1 MSRYL
6 STFNILTVLATC
18 WLFILLLLFDP
29 LDTLIDYGGFAL
41 LGVVGAL
48 FANSTGAGGG
58 VIFVPFFN
66 HLNFDANTTV
76 ATSFAI
82 QCCGMTA
89 GAIAWW
95 VFYRGK
101 QTDNKDWS
109 EISRALK
116 LTIPFSILGIVF
128 GQAVQYAGKGVA
140 EAEQL
145 HLLFGG
151 FSILLSLGIFASI
164 PLLQQQTFSQVLSS
178 FDRLFLPLIALVG
191 GGVTAYLSI
200 GVGELVA
207 VFLIMRRFNVTFS
220 IAVAVILSAFS
231 VWSAILFHV
240 AVTEAI
246 YWPIVLFAGAGAIIG
261 GTMAK
266 YLVLYFSPRNLKI
279 FFATWVFLLG
289 LGAMPY

>member
-1 MSRYL
+1 MSRYF
-6 STFNILTVLATC
+6 STFNILATLATV

-29 LDTLIDYGGFAL
+29 LDTLIDYGGFAF

-66 HLNFDANTTV
+66 HLNFDTNTTV

-95 VFYRGK
+95 VFYRSE
-101 QTDNKDWS
+101 QSDNKDWG
-109 EISRALK
+109 ELSRALQ
-116 LTIPFSILGIVF
+116 LTIPFSILGIIS
-128 GQAVQYAGKGVA
+128 GQGVQFAGRGVA
-140 EAEQL
+140 EAGQL

-151 FSILLSLGIFASI
+151 FSILLALGIFASI
-164 PLLQQQTFSQVLSS
+164 PLLQQQTFRQKLSS
-178 FDRLFLPLIALVG
+178 CDRLLLPIIALVG

-279 FFATWVFLLG
+279 FFASWVFFLG